1 MHDEQGY
8 QEPGYTV
15 EFAGETTV
23 QLAKHGANNWL
34 CGISQGYAAM
44 FYIEFGSP
52 IWVIDDII
60 YYIRYQECIAIF
72 LGRVFDRQVSF
83 LEIA

>member
-1 MHDEQGY
+1 MFY
-8 QEPGYTV
+8 V
-15 EFAGETTV
+15 EFD
-23 QLAKHGANNWL
+23 
-34 CGISQGYAAM
+34 
-44 FYIEFGSP
+44 SP

-83 LEIA
+83 LEIARNKEKCGKNDRCQVLQIEGVFLLG